1 MEKDN
6 QLLLIWYW
14 VSFGSKKSFDDIN
27 NEVDSFWDILIAI
40 FDNPIIII
48 DDLSLQS
55 LKSDAILNLRN
66 DYKITQYLIIFQ
78 LMACISLILGI
89 DMV

>member
-1 MEKDN
+1 MYIYMNNIKIIEQLRILQQIEKRQIN
-6 QLLLIWYW
+6 FLVILYW

-66 DYKITQYLIIFQ
+66 DI
-78 LMACISLILGI
+78 
-89 DMV
+89 